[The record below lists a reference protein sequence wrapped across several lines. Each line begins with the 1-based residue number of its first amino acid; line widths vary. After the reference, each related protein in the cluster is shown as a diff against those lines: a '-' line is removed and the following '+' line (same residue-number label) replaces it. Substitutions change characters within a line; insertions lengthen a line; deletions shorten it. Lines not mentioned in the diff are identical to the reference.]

1 MHRSVALGIG
11 LASAAFASV
20 AYAAWSQSAEFSA
33 TVHGH
38 AFSRVS
44 VDTSDCMLHY
54 RIYFD
59 APAAA
64 YASKATTRNVYLFRS
79 RIDFASG
86 KSATVPVYANRAP
99 GARMYEN
106 TFDSSV
112 DGCWAKDKQAL
123 RGVKVEGCRGD
134 GCTPQPLPS
143 P

>member
-1 MHRSVALGIG
+1 MHRTVALGIG

-33 TVHGH
+33 TVHNH

-59 APAAA
+59 APADA